1 MTSTA
6 PFSRVLPLL
15 TAPRPLGTNWV
26 RKQGITAKAVASD
39 TLVRKTCS
47 PCEEDKGSLDQMGLC
62 LAMDRGLAETLCD
75 EVGGNGGGNTVVHV
89 AVTIMSI

>member
-1 MTSTA
+1 
-6 PFSRVLPLL
+6 
-15 TAPRPLGTNWV
+15 
-26 RKQGITAKAVASD
+26 
-39 TLVRKTCS
+39 
-47 PCEEDKGSLDQMGLC
+47 MGLC